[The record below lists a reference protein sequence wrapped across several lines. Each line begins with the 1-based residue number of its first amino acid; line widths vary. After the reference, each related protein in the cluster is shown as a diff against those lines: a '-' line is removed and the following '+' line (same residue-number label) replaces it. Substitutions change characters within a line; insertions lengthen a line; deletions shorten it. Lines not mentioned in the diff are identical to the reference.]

1 MIDVRRAD
9 SAFQRQIVLVVVVGM
24 FVGALLIVGFEQYHI
39 PLRDWILSQPGAL
52 AERVKLVLLLLAAF
66 LIAPL
71 LVLAVYLWSLGGRVL
86 RARAFPP
93 PGLRVIRDT
102 PVITGERA
110 IFRGRLLKMLALA
123 CAIASVALGLLVW
136 RLASLLSSHAL

>member
-9 SAFQRQIVLVVVVGM
+9 SAFRRQIVLVVGM
-24 FVGALLIVGFEQYHI
+24 FVGALLIVAFEPYHI

-52 AERVKLVLLLLAAF
+52 AERVKLVFLLLAAF
-66 LIAPL
+66 LMAPL
-71 LVLAVYLWSLGGRVL
+71 LVLAVYLWSFGGRVL

-93 PGLRVIRDT
+93 PGLRVTRDT

-123 CAIASVALGLLVW
+123 CAIASVALGLLLW
-136 RLASLLSSHAL
+136 RLTSLLSSHAA